1 MKTNTKTIYISEI
14 VILLGIA
21 ILLFNIANPSYTF
34 RMVCVH
40 ISLLVALSILYGTFG
55 LKKDNS
61 YLKNTT
67 IRTLVSMLLSYL
79 IIIYSLGIILGFS
92 KGYNVISSNYFKTLL
107 STILFI
113 FEIETIRFIIAKNSP
128 GTKKPIIIFT
138 ILSIIINVILELN
151 INNLITSEEK
161 FIFLSTIIFPVIA
174 EESLCSYLSF
184 NISLLPCLIYKAVV
198 KLYMF
203 LLPIVPDMGNYI
215 YSSVNVLFPYI
226 VYYVIN
232 KMVTKYN
239 KVKIDFKKT
248 NVAKV
253 SVPLVLFFTAIVI
266 LVSGIFKYKMIAIG
280 SNSMKPVYSRG
291 DAIIYEK
298 VSSEVIELGD
308 ILVYKKEGKIITH
321 RVIKKWLS
329 NNKYYFN
336 TKGDN
341 NEVDDNLDIS
351 SSDVL
356 GRVVFKTKYI
366 GYPTVLIN
374 EFFERSK

>member
-1 MKTNTKTIYISEI
+1 
-14 VILLGIA
+14 
-21 ILLFNIANPSYTF
+21 
-34 RMVCVH
+34 
-40 ISLLVALSILYGTFG
+40 
-55 LKKDNS
+55 
-61 YLKNTT
+61 
-67 IRTLVSMLLSYL
+67 
-79 IIIYSLGIILGFS
+79 
-92 KGYNVISSNYFKTLL
+92 
-107 STILFI
+107 
-113 FEIETIRFIIAKNSP
+113 
-128 GTKKPIIIFT
+128 
-138 ILSIIINVILELN
+138 
-151 INNLITSEEK
+151 
-161 FIFLSTIIFPVIA
+161 
-174 EESLCSYLSF
+174 
-184 NISLLPCLIYKAVV
+184 
-198 KLYMF
+198 MF

-366 GYPTVLIN
+366 GYPTVLIS
-374 EFFERSK
+374 EFFGKE

>member
-184 NISLLPCLIYKAVV
+184 NVSLLPCLIYKAVV

-239 KVKIDFKKT
+239 KVKIDYKKT

-266 LVSGIFKYKMIAIG
+266 LVSGIFKYKMITIG

-366 GYPTVLIN
+366 GYPTVLMN

>member
-184 NISLLPCLIYKAVV
+184 NVSLLPCLIYKAVV

-239 KVKIDFKKT
+239 KVKIDYKKT

>member
-184 NISLLPCLIYKAVV
+184 NVSLLPCLIYKAVV

-239 KVKIDFKKT
+239 KVKIDYKKT

-253 SVPLVLFFTAIVI
+253 SVPLVLLFTAIVI

-321 RVIKKWLS
+321 RVIKKWSS